1 MTEDN
6 SRIAIIGGVPGV
18 GKTTVIN
25 KALEFAESEGFEI
38 LTIVYGTIM
47 MKIAKNE
54 FDINHRDML
63 RKLPVC
69 EQKEIQRLAAFKIA
83 DRARDKVTIVDTH
96 FMIRTGDGF
105 FLPGIPKW
113 VVTTLE
119 PKLLVLIEANPKEIT
134 KRRSGDDS
142 RSRDQ
147 ETIDLLLDHQEINKN
162 AAVTI
167 SQQTGA
173 LLSII
178 ENRESR
184 INEAGRQLF
193 EHLKKLAK

>member
-1 MTEDN
+1 MADD

-25 KALEFAESEGFEI
+25 KALEFAKEEGIEI
-38 LTIVYGTIM
+38 LNIVYGTIM
-47 MKIAKNE
+47 MEIAKSE
-54 FDINHRDML
+54 FAIEHRDML
-63 RKLPVC
+63 RKLPIC

-83 DRARDKVTIVDTH
+83 DRARDKITIVDTH
-96 FMIRTGDGF
+96 FTIRTSADV

-119 PKLLVLIEANPKEIT
+119 PKLLVLVEANPKEIT
-134 KRRSGDDS
+134 ERRTGDDS
-142 RSRDQ
+142 RFRDQ
-147 ETIDLLLDHQEINKN
+147 ETIDFLLDHQDINKGM
-162 AAVTI
+162 AVTI

-178 ENRESR
+178 ENREGKVEES
-184 INEAGRQLF
+184 GRKLF
-193 EHLKKLAK
+193 EHLKNLGK